1 MRRVKMSKIY
11 TLRDTFDGSL
21 VKWTLPEILEY
32 INSGRSDEWEDYDE
46 GDWEEGLEV
55 WTEYEL
61 VSLDNKS
68 IV

>member
-1 MRRVKMSKIY
+1 MSKIY